1 MLVDKTPRKTK
12 INSGSDKHFE
22 SISSFKQEVIL
33 KLSHTLG
40 PRSRINDN
48 DQFYTG
54 SLNLVPGVVNKR
66 S

>member
-22 SISSFKQEVIL
+22 SISSFKQEVTL
-33 KLSHTLG
+33 KLSHTLD

>member
-33 KLSHTLG
+33 KLSHTLD
-40 PRSRINDN
+40 SQEQIMISFTLDHLIL
-48 DQFYTG
+48 YTE
-54 SLNLVPGVVNKR
+54 L
-66 S
+66 